1 MTRTRNDCWTHC
13 PIARTS
19 QALRD
24 AANGKAASATVNV
37 ELAKGDA
44 ERVERITQDMEN
56 DNGQGRDQIPRRAWR
71 VARHARR
78 SRGCGASHSAHSGYR
93 RILRDEK
100 CLYGGF
106 RRKRLCR
113 GQLGGA

>member
-1 MTRTRNDCWTHC
+1 MTNDENKERLLDALSDLADH
-13 PIARTS
+13 TS

-56 DNGQGRDQIPRRAWR
+56 DNG
-71 VARHARR
+71 
-78 SRGCGASHSAHSGYR
+78 
-93 RILRDEK
+93 
-100 CLYGGF
+100 
-106 RRKRLCR
+106 
-113 GQLGGA
+113 